1 MPRTKKHTKKNNS
14 LGLDLSNF
22 FSKSKSKYKTQSKTN
37 SKTQSEKHSINKHL
51 NRYFDNNIL
60 SIFYTFNAPLNTGL
74 IKYND
79 KESKYLIKNSL
90 NNIKLTPS
98 PSYNIS
104 TLEDSFKKVDSAFK
118 TEIDLCRELKLLNNK
133 GTGTDTID
141 KKKFPH
147 QVQYATEDFARGMRD
162 YINNR
167 YVASLPLKISNGFV
181 KLWEILHTF
190 KPMSPDA
197 KKFRVFHMCES
208 PGQMIMCAKYF
219 AETKYPNIV
228 DYDWTANSLNPY
240 NPYVKK
246 NFEAVPDT
254 YGLIKKNPNKWLWGA
269 DNTGDITNTKNIKWL
284 SKYINDKW
292 LSKGESLDLIT
303 GDAGTGSESSA
314 LILQKLDL
322 GQAIATVACSS
333 IGCNCIIKHFSP
345 YITTNPETL
354 DATSFFISYIY
365 LYYIT
370 FEDVSIFKP
379 YSSDLSSGEFYI
391 IGKNFIGID
400 NSSLERL
407 YKCLDNFKTNGAIF
421 EKESL
426 PETFII
432 QINNFIEQLSNSN
445 INGIEKTNYL
455 LNCYKESKDKI
466 KSKKMIVNTKKNK
479 EKSITNKLL
488 QCDKFLNS
496 YNIETI
502 LVPRYNQWIKLYEF
516 E

>member
-90 NNIKLTPS
+90 NNIKLVLP
-98 PSYNIS
+98 YNIS
-104 TLEDSFKKVDSAFK
+104 TLKESFKKVDSAFK
-118 TEIDLCRELKLLNNK
+118 KEIDLCRELKLLNNK
-133 GTGTDTID
+133 GTGTGTGTDTID

-190 KPMSPDA
+190 KPISSNA

-333 IGCNCIIKHFSP
+333 IGGNCIIKHFSP

-391 IGKNFIGID
+391 IGKNFI
-400 NSSLERL
+400 
-407 YKCLDNFKTNGAIF
+407 
-421 EKESL
+421 
-426 PETFII
+426 
-432 QINNFIEQLSNSN
+432 
-445 INGIEKTNYL
+445 
-455 LNCYKESKDKI
+455 
-466 KSKKMIVNTKKNK
+466 
-479 EKSITNKLL
+479 
-488 QCDKFLNS
+488 
-496 YNIETI
+496 
-502 LVPRYNQWIKLYEF
+502 
-516 E
+516 

>member
-1 MPRTKKHTKKNNS
+1 MPRTKKHTKKSNS

-22 FSKSKSKYKTQSKTN
+22 FSKSKSKSKRKSKTQ
-37 SKTQSEKHSINKHL
+37 SKTQSEKRSRSKHL
-51 NRYFDNNIL
+51 DKYFDNDNIL

-98 PSYNIS
+98 YNIS
-104 TLEDSFKKVDSAFK
+104 SLEDSFKKVDSVFK
-118 TEIDLCRELKLLNNK
+118 AEIDLCRELKLLNNK
-133 GTGTDTID
+133 GTID

-162 YINNR
+162 YINTR
-167 YVASLPLKISNGFV
+167 YVTSLPLKISNGFV

-190 KPMSPDA
+190 KPMSLNA

-228 DYDWTANSLNPY
+228 DYDWVANSLNPY

-254 YGLIKKNPNKWLWGA
+254 YGLIKKYPQKWLWGA

-292 LSKGESLDLIT
+292 LSKGVSLDLIT

-333 IGCNCIIKHFSP
+333 IGGNCIIKHFSP
-345 YITTNPETL
+345 YITTNSETL
-354 DATSFFISYIY
+354 DATSFFVSYIY

-407 YKCLDNFKTNGAIF
+407 YKCLDNFKTNNAIF

-455 LNCYKESKDKI
+455 LTCYKESKDKMKNKDI
-466 KSKKMIVNTKKNK
+466 KKSKTMKNVNSKCN
-479 EKSITNKLL
+479 N
-488 QCDKFLNS
+488 FLNAN
-496 YNIETI
+496 NIETI

>member
-1 MPRTKKHTKKNNS
+1 MPRTKKHTKKSNS

-22 FSKSKSKYKTQSKTN
+22 FSKSKSKRKTKSKTKYKSKTQSKT
-37 SKTQSEKHSINKHL
+37 QSQKYSRNKHL
-51 NRYFDNNIL
+51 NRYFNDNNIL

-90 NNIKLTPS
+90 NNIKLV

-104 TLEDSFKKVDSAFK
+104 SLEDNFKKVDLSFK

-133 GTGTDTID
+133 GAID

-147 QVQYATEDFARGMRD
+147 QVQYATEDFTRGMRD

-167 YVASLPLKISNGFV
+167 YASTIPLKISNGFV

-190 KPMSPDA
+190 KPMTPET
-197 KKFRVFHMCES
+197 KKFRVFHLCES

-219 AETKYPNIV
+219 AETKYPNII
-228 DYDWTANSLNPY
+228 DYEWFANSLNPY

-254 YGLIKKNPNKWLWGA
+254 YGLIKKYPKNWLWGA
-269 DNTGDITNTKNIKWL
+269 DNTGDITNTKNIKWFR
-284 SKYINDKW
+284 KYINDKW
-292 LSKGESLDLIT
+292 ISKSESLDLIT
-303 GDAGTGSESSA
+303 SDAGAGSASTA
-314 LILQKLDL
+314 YILQKLEL
-322 GQAIATVACSS
+322 SQVIATIACSS
-333 IGCNCIIKHFSP
+333 IGGNCIIKHFSP
-345 YITTNPETL
+345 YITTIPETL
-354 DATSFFISYIY
+354 DATSFFVSYIY

-370 FEDVSIFKP
+370 FEDVYIFKP
-379 YSSDLSSGEFYI
+379 YSSDPSIGEFYI
-391 IGKNFIGID
+391 IGRNFIGID
-400 NSSLERL
+400 DISLERL
-407 YKCLDNFKTNGAIF
+407 YKCIENFKTNEAIF
-421 EKESL
+421 EKENL

-455 LNCYKESKDKI
+455 LTCYKDSKLEKH
-466 KSKKMIVNTKKNK
+466 KNK
-479 EKSITNKLL
+479 NAFIKQSKTMTNANSK
-488 QCDKFLNS
+488 CDNFLNS
-496 YNIETI
+496 DNIETI